1 MWNKKSVTKNQLEP
15 LQKKFALDPISASI
29 FARRGITD
37 GKEIL
42 YFMEDDLRFQHNPF
56 LFSQME
62 DVVDRILAAVP
73 DEETPDAQKE
83 KVLIFG
89 DRDVDGVTATTL
101 LYEELR
107 SLGIDAEYKVPEGD
121 DAYGLS
127 VQAVED
133 FEKKFGSLIITVDC
147 GIANVQEISLAAE
160 KGMDV
165 IVLDHHN
172 PQEILPSPALILDAH
187 LENSGYPFKNIS
199 GCALAYKV
207 AGALRFSR
215 SRWYKA
221 DTAILNARKED
232 KKIFVECVKLR
243 NLVPVARLVEEI
255 VPGEKSISET
265 KLPKYLQDQIIL
277 CWDKKNL
284 VHLLHE
290 AFGDSA
296 EFNVADIRDE
306 IAKFYPSLKNAPLSA
321 VKMHSKIAK
330 YGDHEPT
337 EIGGFYNIFV
347 TYVQQNLKKEF
358 PQDAQKEDDDLQLV
372 ALAALAD
379 IMPMKN
385 ENRLF
390 VKHALKSI
398 NGGKIRGGLKELFCA
413 LNFLGRRITS
423 TDLSWTIV
431 PNLNS
436 CGRLGEA
443 GTAMELFTASDEN
456 ARMKIAK
463 KIVSLN
469 LKRKELTQSAAEFS
483 SLQAKKSIQEFS
495 NRLCFVWDDS
505 GEKINRGI
513 TGILAQKLMTEFG
526 VPSIAM
532 TKVNDK
538 MIGSIR
544 SPAGGLNATEFLG
557 SDEIKNF
564 FVSFGGHDSAAGFT
578 ILQDDAE
585 NFRAKVKIL
594 SQKIQPSEQEKIFS
608 VDAELPREYMTTEI
622 QKIVDR
628 FEPYGDENPKLIF
641 LAKNLPVSAGT
652 ILGKSERQH
661 LKITVDCGSAKWPCI
676 FWGEG
681 EKLHRDF
688 DVGDKVD
695 ILFNVERNL
704 FNGCET
710 LQLMLLEIEKSKI

>member
-207 AGALRFSR
+207 ASALRFSR

-232 KKIFVECVKLR
+232 EKIFVECVKLR

-265 KLPKYLQDQIIL
+265 KLPKYLQGQIIL

>member
-1 MWNKKSVTKNQLEP
+1 
-15 LQKKFALDPISASI
+15 
-29 FARRGITD
+29 
-37 GKEIL
+37 
-42 YFMEDDLRFQHNPF
+42 
-56 LFSQME
+56 
-62 DVVDRILAAVP
+62 
-73 DEETPDAQKE
+73 
-83 KVLIFG
+83 
-89 DRDVDGVTATTL
+89 
-101 LYEELR
+101 
-107 SLGIDAEYKVPEGD
+107 
-121 DAYGLS
+121 
-127 VQAVED
+127 
-133 FEKKFGSLIITVDC
+133 
-147 GIANVQEISLAAE
+147 
-160 KGMDV
+160 
-165 IVLDHHN
+165 
-172 PQEILPSPALILDAH
+172 
-187 LENSGYPFKNIS
+187 
-199 GCALAYKV
+199 
-207 AGALRFSR
+207 
-215 SRWYKA
+215 
-221 DTAILNARKED
+221 
-232 KKIFVECVKLR
+232 
-243 NLVPVARLVEEI
+243 
-255 VPGEKSISET
+255 
-265 KLPKYLQDQIIL
+265 
-277 CWDKKNL
+277 
-284 VHLLHE
+284 
-290 AFGDSA
+290 
-296 EFNVADIRDE
+296 
-306 IAKFYPSLKNAPLSA
+306 
-321 VKMHSKIAK
+321 
-330 YGDHEPT
+330 
-337 EIGGFYNIFV
+337 
-347 TYVQQNLKKEF
+347 
-358 PQDAQKEDDDLQLV
+358 
-372 ALAALAD
+372 
-379 IMPMKN
+379 
-385 ENRLF
+385 
-390 VKHALKSI
+390 
-398 NGGKIRGGLKELFCA
+398 
-413 LNFLGRRITS
+413 
-423 TDLSWTIV
+423 
-431 PNLNS
+431 
-436 CGRLGEA
+436 
-443 GTAMELFTASDEN
+443 
-456 ARMKIAK
+456 
-463 KIVSLN
+463 
-469 LKRKELTQSAAEFS
+469 
-483 SLQAKKSIQEFS
+483 
-495 NRLCFVWDDS
+495 VWDDS

>member
-1 MWNKKSVTKNQLEP
+1 
-15 LQKKFALDPISASI
+15 
-29 FARRGITD
+29 
-37 GKEIL
+37 
-42 YFMEDDLRFQHNPF
+42 
-56 LFSQME
+56 
-62 DVVDRILAAVP
+62 
-73 DEETPDAQKE
+73 
-83 KVLIFG
+83 
-89 DRDVDGVTATTL
+89 
-101 LYEELR
+101 
-107 SLGIDAEYKVPEGD
+107 
-121 DAYGLS
+121 
-127 VQAVED
+127 
-133 FEKKFGSLIITVDC
+133 
-147 GIANVQEISLAAE
+147 
-160 KGMDV
+160 MDV

>member
-1 MWNKKSVTKNQLEP
+1 
-15 LQKKFALDPISASI
+15 
-29 FARRGITD
+29 
-37 GKEIL
+37 
-42 YFMEDDLRFQHNPF
+42 
-56 LFSQME
+56 
-62 DVVDRILAAVP
+62 
-73 DEETPDAQKE
+73 
-83 KVLIFG
+83 
-89 DRDVDGVTATTL
+89 
-101 LYEELR
+101 
-107 SLGIDAEYKVPEGD
+107 
-121 DAYGLS
+121 
-127 VQAVED
+127 
-133 FEKKFGSLIITVDC
+133 
-147 GIANVQEISLAAE
+147 
-160 KGMDV
+160 
-165 IVLDHHN
+165 
-172 PQEILPSPALILDAH
+172 
-187 LENSGYPFKNIS
+187 
-199 GCALAYKV
+199 
-207 AGALRFSR
+207 
-215 SRWYKA
+215 
-221 DTAILNARKED
+221 
-232 KKIFVECVKLR
+232 
-243 NLVPVARLVEEI
+243 
-255 VPGEKSISET
+255 
-265 KLPKYLQDQIIL
+265 
-277 CWDKKNL
+277 
-284 VHLLHE
+284 
-290 AFGDSA
+290 
-296 EFNVADIRDE
+296 VADIRDE